1 MKAKNKDEHPGL
13 HVIGAYLPEAFSD
26 YIQLIGRT
34 GRQGR
39 KGTALLLIAEY
50 ENQGQNIAND
60 TIYISQSDGE
70 LHIQQFEEN
79 SWKKKK

>member
-13 HVIGAYLPEAFSD
+13 HVIGAYLPETYSD

-39 KGTALLLIAEY
+39 KGSALIFITEDD
-50 ENQGQNIAND
+50 NINIANNIILIQKD
-60 TIYISQSDGE
+60 EGE
-70 LHIQQFEEN
+70 
-79 SWKKKK
+79 

>member
-13 HVIGAYLPEAFSD
+13 HVIGAYLPEAYSD

-39 KGTALLLIAEY
+39 KGTALVLTVES
-50 ENQGQNIAND
+50 ENQSQNLPNN
-60 TIYISQSDGE
+60 TVVISQSDG
-70 LHIQQFEEN
+70 
-79 SWKKKK
+79 